1 MSRSRAFLYHLA
13 GTVAV
18 LVLLSLAVRLA
29 WFPEP
34 YGRGLGLVRLL
45 GMLWLLQIA
54 TGPLLTLL
62 LYRPG
67 KRGLK
72 FDMALVALLQ
82 AGTLAIALWMIVQAR
97 PVFVVFAVDR
107 FEVVRPGDVT
117 LADATIPAF
126 ATLPL
131 SGPVLAVA
139 ELPSD
144 PMEASDLVLSALDGA
159 GDVHNF
165 ARYYRPYVAPHTDAV
180 LERARPLGPLLKRNA
195 EARRVIEARLGDEA
209 GLGRR
214 VYVPVMFPEAV
225 MTAVLDP
232 ADGTVLAVVPVAP
245 GRD

>member
-45 GMLWLLQIA
+45 GMLWLLQIT

-107 FEVVRPGDVT
+107 FEVV
-117 LADATIPAF
+117 
-126 ATLPL
+126 
-131 SGPVLAVA
+131 
-139 ELPSD
+139 
-144 PMEASDLVLSALDGA
+144 
-159 GDVHNF
+159 
-165 ARYYRPYVAPHTDAV
+165 
-180 LERARPLGPLLKRNA
+180 
-195 EARRVIEARLGDEA
+195 
-209 GLGRR
+209 
-214 VYVPVMFPEAV
+214 
-225 MTAVLDP
+225 
-232 ADGTVLAVVPVAP
+232 
-245 GRD
+245 